1 MFGEKVLWQECS
13 SRVRRFGQE
22 MPLLTIETIF
32 DKFGKKL
39 LVSLICSCYDIA
51 RVALMSNVAILNRF
65 LFYFRYYFCPKGSK
79 DIHVES
85 LLR

>member
-1 MFGEKVLWQECS
+1 MGKRYFGGNARA
-13 SRVRRFGQE
+13 RVRRFGQE
-22 MPLLTIETIF
+22 MALLTIETIF

-39 LVSLICSCYDIA
+39 LVSLICSSHDIA
-51 RVALMSNVAILNRF
+51 SVALMSNVAILNRF

-79 DIHVES
+79 DIHIKS